1 MKRRFSWWLVFCA
14 VVGCTI
20 SLATGPTAALAQTSP
35 ISGVMTMGTHPLGS
49 QFNALGSGIATVL
62 SVHLG
67 KEVKVMPTTGPVEW
81 IPMMSGTE
89 VDLGV
94 SNNFD
99 VQLAWRG
106 QGPFEKLARG
116 KKTSVRILTSGAY
129 TLHGPVAAVDA
140 GIKTGA
146 DLKGKKYI
154 GECPGSPAGSAL
166 AKAYLAN
173 LNLKPSDVRMI
184 STPSVAAAVS
194 LVTDGRADCGW
205 GQVGM
210 GVIQEL
216 DVKRGARF
224 VSLDPSPEGVKRFQ
238 QYFPGN
244 IVKVEPGPGLIGI
257 REPTYTTAYDSYL
270 VGRESLSDEAA
281 YTIVKILWEYNSELM
296 PIHNSFKTWTTDR
309 YVTKLPTIAYHP
321 GAIKFYK
328 EKGVWSKEM
337 DEIQEKVL
345 KELK

>member
-1 MKRRFSWWLVFCA
+1 MKRRFSWWMVFCV

-20 SLATGPTAALAQTSP
+20 CLATGPTAAPAQTSP
-35 ISGVMTMGTHPLGS
+35 SVMTMGTHPLGS
-49 QFNALGSGIATVL
+49 LFNALGSGLATVL
-62 SVHLG
+62 SAHVG
-67 KEVKVMPTTGPVEW
+67 REVKVMPTTGPVEW

-99 VQLAWRG
+99 VQLAWRA
-106 QGPFEKLARG
+106 QGPFEKLAKG
-116 KKTSVRILTSGAY
+116 KKTSARLLTSGAY
-129 TLHGPVAAVDA
+129 SLHGPVAAVDA
-140 GIKTGA
+140 GIKTGN
-146 DLKGKKYI
+146 DLKGKRYV

-173 LNLKPSDVRMI
+173 FNLKPSDVRMI

-224 VSLDPSPEGVKRFQ
+224 VSLDPSPEGLKRLQ
-238 QYFPGN
+238 THFPGA
-244 IVKVEPGPGLIGI
+244 IVKVEPGPGMVGI
-257 REPTYTTAYDSYL
+257 KEPTYVNAYDSYL
-270 VGRESLSDEAA
+270 VGREGLSNEIA
-281 YTIVKILWEYNSELM
+281 YTIVKTLWEHNSELM
-296 PIHNSFKTWTTDR
+296 PIHVAFKTWTPDR
-309 YVTKLPTIAYHP
+309 FVTKLATIAYHP

-328 EKGVWSKEM
+328 EKGVWDKEM
-337 DEIQEKVL
+337 DAVQEKLL
-345 KELK
+345 KEQK